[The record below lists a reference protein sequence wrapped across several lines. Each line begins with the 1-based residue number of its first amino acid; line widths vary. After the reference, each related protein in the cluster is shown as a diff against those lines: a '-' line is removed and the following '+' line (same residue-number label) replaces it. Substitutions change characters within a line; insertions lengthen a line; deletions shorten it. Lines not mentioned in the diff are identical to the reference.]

1 MAKSSSF
8 FGMRRGSTKAHTFS
22 VYRGSQITKDRVTEI
37 TNPQTTKQMQQRVKM
52 PLVAAARS
60 TLAGL
65 VNHSFQGVDYG
76 WQSKAKFSKLNLEN
90 LDILSFGAK
99 GIRTT
104 GIANYQIS
112 EGSLI
117 APLIASAETST
128 QDYDY
133 RVILNASEAST
144 KAATSLNDVIDMILA
159 GSNDLKS
166 GDQLTFVSAYYDIN
180 SPLYIKD
187 TTRFAVAQPTWT
199 YYRLVLSHD
208 AEQNKDIVFDGDLD
222 DEGSAQLIFGDTFV
236 LGLKKTASAS
246 GQLDLKYNLR
256 QTAQKRYSAMFT
268 VIVSR
273 YDDTNKVWQ
282 RSTNRMTVFERLT
295 NNEEEYAGKDYIV
308 SQSQAIET
316 YLKGT
321 SSSSDYYLNE
331 GGTSA

>member
-22 VYRGSQITKDRVTEI
+22 VYRGSQITKDRVSEI

-65 VNHSFQGVDYG
+65 VNHSFQGVEYG
-76 WQSKAKFSKLNLEN
+76 WQSKAKFSKLNLAN
-90 LDILSFGAK
+90 LDVLSYGAK

-117 APLIASAETST
+117 APTIKS
-128 QDYDY
+128 
-133 RVILNASEAST
+133 RVLVDEAPFYLHLKLGDT
-144 KAATSLNDVIDMILA
+144 LKAGAKSLNDVIKIFLEGDE
-159 GSNDLKS
+159 NLKE
-166 GDQLTFVSAYYDIN
+166 GDQLTFVFAYYPETSPIYIN
-180 SPLYIKD
+180 GA
-187 TTRFAVAQPTWT
+187 TRFAVAQPVWK
-199 YYRLVLSHD
+199 YYRLVLKED
-208 AEQNKDIVFDGDLD
+208 AEQNSDVQFEADITDSSSALHLGNF
-222 DEGSAQLIFGDTFV
+222 GSIEFETNFAQVNIVTND
-236 LGLKKTASAS
+236 
-246 GQLDLKYNLR
+246 YP
-256 QTAQKRYSAMFT
+256 AMFT
-268 VIVSR
+268 IIVSR
-273 YDDTNKVWQ
+273 YDETNKIWQ
-282 RSTNRMTVFERLT
+282 RSTNRMTI
-295 NNEEEYAGKDYIV
+295 NEQINSGGQYEGNDYIV

-331 GGTSA
+331 GGTTA

>member
-90 LDILSFGAK
+90 LDILSYGAK

-117 APLIASAETST
+117 APTIKS
-128 QDYDY
+128 
-133 RVILNASEAST
+133 RVLVDEAPFYLHLKLGDT
-144 KAATSLNDVIDMILA
+144 LKAGAKSLNDVIKIFLEGDE
-159 GSNDLKS
+159 NLKE
-166 GDQLTFVSAYYDIN
+166 GDQLTFVFAYYPETSPIYIN
-180 SPLYIKD
+180 GA
-187 TTRFAVAQPTWT
+187 TRFAVAQPVWK
-199 YYRLVLSHD
+199 YYRLVLKED
-208 AEQNKDIVFDGDLD
+208 AEQNSDVQFEADITDSSSALHLGNF
-222 DEGSAQLIFGDTFV
+222 GSIEFETNFAQVNIVTND
-236 LGLKKTASAS
+236 
-246 GQLDLKYNLR
+246 YP
-256 QTAQKRYSAMFT
+256 AMFT
-268 VIVSR
+268 IIVSR
-273 YDDTNKVWQ
+273 YDETNKIWQ
-282 RSTNRMTVFERLT
+282 RSTNRMTINQQINSGGTYEG
-295 NNEEEYAGKDYIV
+295 NDYIV

-331 GGTSA
+331 GGTTA

>member
-22 VYRGSQITKDRVTEI
+22 VYRGSQVTKDRVSEI

-65 VNHSFQGVDYG
+65 VNHSFQGVEYG

-90 LDILSFGAK
+90 LDILSYGAK

-117 APLIASAETST
+117 APTIMS
-128 QDYDY
+128 
-133 RVILNASEAST
+133 RVLVDEAPFYFNLKIGDT
-144 KAATSLNDVIDMILA
+144 LKAGAKSLNDIIKCFLEGDE
-159 GSNDLKS
+159 NLKE
-166 GDQLTFVSAYYDIN
+166 GDQLTFVFAYYPAS
-180 SPLYIKD
+180 SPLYINGA
-187 TTRFAVAQPTWT
+187 TRFAVAQPVWK
-199 YYRLVLSHD
+199 YYRLVLKED
-208 AEQNKDIVFDGDLD
+208 AEQDKDVEFEAEITDTSSALHLGRFGSLQFENNFSGVDIVTN
-222 DEGSAQLIFGDTFV
+222 E
-236 LGLKKTASAS
+236 
-246 GQLDLKYNLR
+246 YP
-256 QTAQKRYSAMFT
+256 AMFT
-268 VIVSR
+268 IIVSR
-273 YDDTNKVWQ
+273 YDETNKIWQ
-282 RSTNRMTVFERLT
+282 RSTNRMTINKQINSGGTYEGNDF
-295 NNEEEYAGKDYIV
+295 IV
-308 SQSQAIET
+308 TQDAAIQT

-331 GGTSA
+331 GGTTA